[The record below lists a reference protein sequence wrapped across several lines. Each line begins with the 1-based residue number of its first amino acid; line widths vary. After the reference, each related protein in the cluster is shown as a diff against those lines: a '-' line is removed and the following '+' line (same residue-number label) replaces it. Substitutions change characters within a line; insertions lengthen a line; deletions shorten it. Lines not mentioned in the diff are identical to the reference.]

1 MRKTSSYL
9 YLIRLCSLK
18 LNFTHNV
25 SSLCNLT
32 ATEQATIWKIDEYL
46 AVEDFPEES
55 EHLKGGWLLDKPGTQ
70 LNMNAN
76 VNLGW

>member
-1 MRKTSSYL
+1 MSH
-9 YLIRLCSLK
+9 LC
-18 LNFTHNV
+18 V
-25 SSLCNLT
+25 IWQR
-32 ATEQATIWKIDEYL
+32 EQATIWKIDEYS

-55 EHLKGGWLLDKPGTQ
+55 QHLKGGWLLDEPGIQ